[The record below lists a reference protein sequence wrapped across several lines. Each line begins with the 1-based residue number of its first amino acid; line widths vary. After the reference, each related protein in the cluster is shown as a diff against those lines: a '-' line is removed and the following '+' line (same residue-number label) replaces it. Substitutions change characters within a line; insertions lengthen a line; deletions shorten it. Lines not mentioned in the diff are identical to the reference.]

1 MPCSQRR
8 GRYAAYWTE
17 RLRGTAQRSTRI
29 LAVST
34 DVAARAVRIL
44 GVPEDRVTVV
54 PNGVDTE
61 HFRRLE
67 LPARERL
74 ALLRRWLVDDPRGWD
89 ESGRPG
95 SVRYS
100 LSDLSAFAD
109 SERVNPVLLYVGRFT
124 AVKRLPLL
132 LRAYARVRSRLG
144 PVAPL
149 IIWGGH
155 PGEWEGEHPYSL
167 VSKQH
172 IDGVFFVGWRG
183 HEDLRLGLRCA
194 DLLVAPSVGEAFG
207 SVYLEAM
214 AAGLPVVATRT
225 GGPPTFLNLDAGS
238 PEGWLIPP
246 DDEDALV
253 EVLITALTSET
264 ERRARAD
271 AAHAMVRRGYSWQ
284 AVADRVASVYEAV
297 QRT

>member
-1 MPCSQRR
+1 M
-8 GRYAAYWTE
+8 
-17 RLRGTAQRSTRI
+17 
-29 LAVST
+29 
-34 DVAARAVRIL
+34 
-44 GVPEDRVTVV
+44 
-54 PNGVDTE
+54 
-61 HFRRLE
+61 
-67 LPARERL
+67 
-74 ALLRRWLVDDPRGWD
+74 
-89 ESGRPG
+89 
-95 SVRYS
+95 
-100 LSDLSAFAD
+100 
-109 SERVNPVLLYVGRFT
+109 
-124 AVKRLPLL
+124 KRLPLL

-144 PVAPL
+144 PIAPL

-225 GGPPTFLNLDAGS
+225 GGPPTFLNLDVGS

-253 EVLITALTSET
+253 EVLVKALTSET

-271 AAHAMVRRGYSWQ
+271 AANALVRRGYSWQ
-284 AVADRVASVYEAV
+284 AVADKVASVYEAV
-297 QRT
+297 QMT